1 MIVEPGLKLWGSE
14 RALAA
19 TLKSLTEA
27 WGRVVLVVPQGAEL
41 ADEVRQ
47 RPDDYGLVDIR
58 EVSIGNLHKRGY
70 RARLFA
76 MMALA
81 LLMIRLRPDRV
92 YLNQAGLARLMQPL
106 SRLMR
111 FPLAI
116 HVRLIEDVTRIIHLR
131 GTTRAPL
138 DVIFISDA
146 MLEAAAGIVL
156 PAGTQWHMAYDP
168 YPLAQF
174 PELRS
179 QSAPF
184 VCVGRLSQ
192 SKGPHLLV
200 EALSNSCFSDV
211 TADIFGAG
219 VDGDSYADK
228 LTDLVKPVQNRV
240 RLMGFHRDVIS
251 HLPAYRFL
259 VSTSHFETLGRV
271 IMEAWEAGVLPIV
284 YAGSG
289 GAAEMVQKSGGGIL
303 FENWDA
309 ASLSVALRR
318 ALSMPENERLHFV
331 DGGRSWMAESLN
343 LQVYRTV
350 LTNILY

>member
-27 WGRVVLVVPQGAEL
+27 WGRVVLVMPQGAEL

-47 RPDDYGLVDIR
+47 RPGDYGPIDIL
-58 EVSIGNLHKRGY
+58 EASIGNLHQRGY
-70 RARLFA
+70 RARLSA
-76 MMALA
+76 TLALA
-81 LLMIRLRPDRV
+81 LLMIRLRPERV

-111 FPLAI
+111 IPLAI
-116 HVRLIEDVTRIIHLR
+116 HVRLIEDVSRVIRLR
-131 GTTRAPL
+131 GTSRAPL
-138 DVIFISDA
+138 DVIFISDV
-146 MLEAAAGIVL
+146 MLEAAGEVRL
-156 PAGTQWHMAYDP
+156 PAGTKWHMAYDP
-168 YPLAQF
+168 YPLAKF

-184 VCVGRLSQ
+184 VCVGRLSHG
-192 SKGPHLLV
+192 KGPHLLV
-200 EALSNSCFSDV
+200 EALSNSCFSDI
-211 TADIFGAG
+211 TADIFGTG

-228 LTDLVKPVQNRV
+228 LTDLVQPVQNRV
-240 RLMGFHRDVIS
+240 RLMGFHRDVMS

-271 IMEAWEAGVLPIV
+271 IMEAWEAGLVPIA

-289 GAAEMVQKSGGGIL
+289 GAAEMVRKSGGGIL
-303 FENWDA
+303 FKSWDA
-309 ASLSVALRR
+309 ASLSEALSR
-318 ALSMPENERLHFV
+318 ALSMTEDERRHFV
-331 DGGRSWMAESLN
+331 EEGRSWMAQSLT
-343 LQVYRTV
+343 LQGYRTT